1 MSVQAADFDQ
11 FPKAI
16 GNSVQR
22 KKAKKESQHLKKLR
36 ILSGVNKGAS
46 VDIDDGIY
54 ELGSSENCDLIIDDT
69 QVKNHHL
76 FLEVNNGEISVCPI
90 GTQVYIRGKR
100 CSNKQIIKF
109 FDVILVGKTSF
120 CIGPRYKTWPR
131 IKAIRTP
138 VTEEVDNS
146 FDNQTD
152 DDSTA
157 AEQARFKLYHQKKI
171 TKTTKLVIPILLS
184 LCLILGIFSFGIL
197 LPVQVNSTTPQKKS
211 INELIIQEGLNE
223 SVSLQYNQKNE
234 LELSG
239 YITNKKK
246 FHNLKAAMLNKYPA
260 VRLRIWTASELL
272 LRANEVLQSLG
283 IEHINV
289 SLVEKGNLT
298 FKGYIPKK
306 SDWKDILRVLSQ
318 DIPDV
323 ITIDD
328 KQIYSLQQILD
339 NINKHIITS
348 QLDQWVSVESQNKTI
363 KLTGILPKNR
373 FPAWPGFLEN
383 FRQQMGFHVDI
394 DDQVTDAKN
403 QIINLPVKSISIG
416 KVSYLTLKD
425 NSKYIE
431 GSLISDGFILQS
443 IHLDHIVISKNNI
456 EYDYYIGIKDD

>member
-1 MSVQAADFDQ
+1 MSVQAADFNQ
-11 FPKAI
+11 LPKATS
-16 GNSVQR
+16 NSARR
-22 KKAKKESQHLKKLR
+22 KKAKKQSQHLKKLR

-76 FLEVNNGEISVCPI
+76 FLEVKNGEISVCPI

-100 CSNKQIIKF
+100 CSNRQIIKF

-138 VTEEVDNS
+138 ISEEVDS
-146 FDNQTD
+146 DFDKQTD
-152 DDSTA
+152 GTPST
-157 AEQARFKLYHQKKI
+157 AEQARLKLHHQKKI
-171 TKTTKLVIPILLS
+171 TKTTKLIFPILLS
-184 LCLILGIFSFGIL
+184 LCLILAIFSFGIL
-197 LPVQVNSTTPQKKS
+197 LPVQVSSKTSPKKS
-211 INELIIQEGLNE
+211 INELITHEGLNE
-223 SVSLQYNQKNE
+223 SVSIQYNQKNE

-239 YITNKKK
+239 YITDAKK
-246 FHNLKAAMLNKYPA
+246 FHNLKTVMLNKHPA
-260 VRLRIWTASELL
+260 VRLRIWTTTELL
-272 LRANEVLQSLG
+272 LRATEVLQSLG
-283 IEHINV
+283 IEHVTVDLI
-289 SLVEKGNLT
+289 EKGTLT

-306 SDWKDILRVLSQ
+306 ADWKDILRVLDQ

-328 KQIYSLQQILD
+328 QQIYSLKQISD
-339 NINKHIITS
+339 IINKRLIAS
-348 QLDQWVSVESQNKTI
+348 QLDQWVSVKSQNKTI

-373 FPAWPGFLEN
+373 YPVWLGFLES

-425 NSKYIE
+425 NSKYTE

-443 IHLDHIVISKNNI
+443 IYLDHVVISKNNI
-456 EYDYYIGIKDD
+456 EYDYYIGIKND